1 MSDDNNISETRAQL
15 DMIENALKQ
24 DPNNSD
30 LLQLQSELKQLLA
43 LLSPEAD
50 AHDSELGEIGKERL
64 LPGNS
69 VVEDLNGKLEGQKVR
84 APVRDGGDCS
94 ELGNAVILGLEAGQE
109 DRDHDEVRV
118 RLVFS
123 HPTTERLVACKYYLD
138 GRCSRSAEDCRWS
151 HGEVRRLGD
160 LASYQEP
167 DWSLL
172 VKGCRVLARDEKGVW
187 ARGRVTEV
195 TEIMGEVEHL
205 VTWDTGGQEPCVK
218 TLEEILPLET
228 VDGDSEEEDAEPGD
242 PILESFVPTDIGS
255 SGVKFGDWESHTRG
269 LGSRLLL
276 KMGWVVGSGLGQ
288 RGEGRVEPVTARLY
302 PQGKGLDWCMDMR
315 EKYGDSLGQ
324 DVEKIMKKEARE
336 ATKRSKQRA
345 EAENRRDNSAKS
357 LFDFINVNL
366 SSGQAS
372 SSGIIKKSEKDKSKT
387 LIKDESDEKIKL
399 RKFKMSEQ
407 AGRLEKEIL
416 KLQESYSRH
425 KGKDSTVASSIS
437 SKIQQKT
444 AELNKINAA
453 AKNLSK
459 EEGSRKS
466 KSKLS
471 IF

>member
-24 DPNNSD
+24 DPTNSD
-30 LLQLQSELKQLLA
+30 LLQLQCELKQLLS

-50 AHDSELGEIGKERL
+50 AIESGSVENKDERVS
-64 LPGNS
+64 PS
-69 VVEDLNGKLEGQKVR
+69 TPVEDLTSKLEGQKVR
-84 APVRDGGDCS
+84 APVRDRGDCS

-123 HPTTERLVACKYYLD
+123 HPTSERLVACKYYLD
-138 GRCSRSAEDCRWS
+138 GRCSRPAEDCRWS

-172 VKGCRVLARDEKGVW
+172 VRGCRVLARNEKGVW
-187 ARGRVTEV
+187 TRGQVTEV
-195 TEIMGEVEHL
+195 TEIMGEAEYL
-205 VTWDTGGQEPCVK
+205 VTWDTGGGEPSVK
-218 TLEEILPLET
+218 TVEEIWPLET
-228 VDGDSEEEDAEPGD
+228 QGDTEEEDQEPGGD
-242 PILESFVPTDIGS
+242 PGLESFVPTEIGN

-276 KMGWVVGSGLGQ
+276 KMGWVVGNGLGQ

-324 DVEKIMKKEARE
+324 DVEKIMKKEAKE
-336 ATKRSKQRA
+336 AAKRSKQRA
-345 EAENRRDNSAKS
+345 EAESKRDNSAKS

-366 SSGQAS
+366 STGQAS
-372 SSGIIKKSEKDKSKT
+372 SSGIIKKPEKDKCKT

-407 AGRLEKEIL
+407 AGRLEKEIS

-425 KGKDSTVASSIS
+425 KGKDTTLASSIS
-437 SKIQQKT
+437 SNIQHKT
-444 AELNKINAA
+444 AELNRINAA

-466 KSKLS
+466 KSN
-471 IF
+471 

>member
-1 MSDDNNISETRAQL
+1 MQL
-15 DMIENALKQ
+15 EMIESALTQ

-43 LLSPEAD
+43 LLSPDPEKSKSD
-50 AHDSELGEIGKERL
+50 DKETSSSNYNEKL
-64 LPGNS
+64 T
-69 VVEDLNGKLEGQKVR
+69 EDFRKLEGQKVR
-84 APVRDGGDCS
+84 APVRDEAECS
-94 ELGNAVILGLEAGQE
+94 ELGNAVILGVEEGQE
-109 DRDHDEVRV
+109 VREHDDVRV

-123 HPTTERLVACKYYLD
+123 HPTSERLVPCKYYLD
-138 GRCSRSAEDCRWS
+138 GRCSRSDEDCRWS

-160 LASYQEP
+160 LSGYQEP
-167 DWSLL
+167 DWSHLTR
-172 VKGCRVLARDEKGVW
+172 GSRVLARTERGVW
-187 ARGRVTEV
+187 GRGRLTEV
-195 TEIMGEVEHL
+195 TEVMGEMEYL
-205 VTWDTGGQEPCVK
+205 VTWDTGGSEPV
-218 TLEEILPLET
+218 TRTAEEVWPLET
-228 VDGDSEEEDAEPGD
+228 GDTDSDEEEHDTELCDPGQ
-242 PILESFVPTDIGS
+242 ESFIPTEIGS
-255 SGVKFGDWESHTRG
+255 SGVKFGDWESHTKG
-269 LGSRLLL
+269 LGSRLML

-324 DVEKIMKKEARE
+324 DVEKIMKKEAKE
-336 ATKRSKQRA
+336 AVKRSKQRA
-345 EAENRRDNSAKS
+345 EAESRRDNSAKS

-372 SSGIIKKSEKDKSKT
+372 SSGIKRPPAEKEKSKT

-399 RKFKMSEQ
+399 KKFKMSEQ
-407 AGRLEKEIL
+407 ASRLEKEL
-416 KLQESYSRH
+416 TKLQESYSRH
-425 KGKDSTVASSIS
+425 KGKDAVLASNIN

-453 AKNLSK
+453 TKNLSK

>member
-1 MSDDNNISETRAQL
+1 
-15 DMIENALKQ
+15 
-24 DPNNSD
+24 
-30 LLQLQSELKQLLA
+30 
-43 LLSPEAD
+43 
-50 AHDSELGEIGKERL
+50 
-64 LPGNS
+64 
-69 VVEDLNGKLEGQKVR
+69 
-84 APVRDGGDCS
+84 
-94 ELGNAVILGLEAGQE
+94 
-109 DRDHDEVRV
+109 
-118 RLVFS
+118 
-123 HPTTERLVACKYYLD
+123 
-138 GRCSRSAEDCRWS
+138 
-151 HGEVRRLGD
+151 
-160 LASYQEP
+160 
-167 DWSLL
+167 
-172 VKGCRVLARDEKGVW
+172 
-187 ARGRVTEV
+187 
-195 TEIMGEVEHL
+195 
-205 VTWDTGGQEPCVK
+205 
-218 TLEEILPLET
+218 
-228 VDGDSEEEDAEPGD
+228 
-242 PILESFVPTDIGS
+242 
-255 SGVKFGDWESHTRG
+255 
-269 LGSRLLL
+269 
-276 KMGWVVGSGLGQ
+276 MGWVVGTGLGQ

-372 SSGIIKKSEKDKSKT
+372 SSGIIKKPEKDKSKT